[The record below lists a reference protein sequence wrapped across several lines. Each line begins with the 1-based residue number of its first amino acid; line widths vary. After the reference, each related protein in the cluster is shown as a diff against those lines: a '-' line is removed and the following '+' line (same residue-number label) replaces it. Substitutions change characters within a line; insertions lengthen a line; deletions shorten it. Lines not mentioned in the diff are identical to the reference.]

1 MNHPECSVLCC
12 SGMYEAL
19 SCDFTIEILPFKDVK
34 IKKLKKYHI
43 VAFPGGIG
51 DSDSF
56 EYLLKNRADDVAE
69 YIGNGGRYLGICMG
83 AYWASKYYFNLLD
96 DVEAVQYIKRR
107 KSDIKRSYATIA
119 DVLWNNETQS
129 MYFYDGCA
137 LIGDKSKMNIVST
150 YANGDPMAIYQKRIG
165 LIGCHPE
172 SMPSWYDR
180 PYLQSYWHE
189 FAHHKLLLAFVNKLM
204 KA

>member
-1 MNHPECSVLCC
+1 MANRISLASAIRTSAHQVTGEGSKTS
-12 SGMYEAL
+12 SGDE
-19 SCDFTIEILPFKDVK
+19 
-34 IKKLKKYHI
+34 
-43 VAFPGGIG
+43 
-51 DSDSF
+51 
-56 EYLLKNRADDVAE
+56 
-69 YIGNGGRYLGICMG
+69 
-83 AYWASKYYFNLLD
+83 
-96 DVEAVQYIKRR
+96 
-107 KSDIKRSYATIA
+107 IKRSYATIA
-119 DVLWNNETQS
+119 DVLWEDQPQS

-137 LIGDKSKMNIVST
+137 LIGDQNKMRIVST

-189 FAHHKLLLAFVNKLM
+189 FTHHKLLLAFVNNLM